1 MKKSDG
7 SILFTTLAIM
17 FVFSIVLAGIFALLN
32 ARYTLVQK
40 KCVELYENEYVYG
53 TNVRQENETF

>member
-7 SILFTTLAIM
+7 SILFTTLVIM
-17 FVFSIVLAGIFALLN
+17 FVFFIVLAGIFALLN
-32 ARYTLVQK
+32 ARYNLVQK

-53 TNVRQENETF
+53 TNVRQVNETF